1 MMAEMLY
8 STVQAV
14 CIRFSQ
20 AFVSGS
26 PMLYQLC
33 FGLNPFPSTLRT
45 DKLFHVERHL
55 SFEYIVHGPGD
66 LVGQYG

>member
-1 MMAEMLY
+1 MAEMLY
-8 STVQAV
+8 LTVQAA

-20 AFVSGS
+20 ASMSGS
-26 PMLYQLC
+26 PGMYQLG

-55 SFEYIVHGPGD
+55 SFKHVVDGPGD
-66 LVGQYG
+66 FVGQYG